1 MREKEIIIMRVRDAW
16 KALAET
22 TDIMGVNDPAT
33 VRDRAIW
40 ATLDRLFKEL
50 YPGETY

>member
-1 MREKEIIIMRVRDAW
+1 MREKEIIRMRVIEAW
-16 KALAET
+16 KALTET
-22 TDIMGVNDPAT
+22 TDIMGATDPAT